1 MVIVLD
7 DADLEL
13 AAKSCVDGALK
24 NAGQRCDAASAVLVQ
39 ELVADEFVSKV
50 MRRIDSRKV
59 GDPRDESIN
68 MDPLISE
75 GAAAYVEELV
85 KDAVEKGVKLLSGRE
100 RRDNYFEPTV
110 LDNGSLTARIA
121 WEETFDP
128 VVTIIRIRS
137 EDEPIDIGQKSNYGL
152 VCLLEQLLP
161 NVEDSKKVAGR
172 RNNHKR
178 SSKEWRW
185 LLPFCRCKIFR
196 SRKGRHRS
204 QY

>member
-50 MRRIDSRKV
+50 MRHIDSRKV

-85 KDAVEKGVKLLSGRE
+85 
-100 RRDNYFEPTV
+100 
-110 LDNGSLTARIA
+110 
-121 WEETFDP
+121 
-128 VVTIIRIRS
+128 
-137 EDEPIDIGQKSNYGL
+137 
-152 VCLLEQLLP
+152 
-161 NVEDSKKVAGR
+161 
-172 RNNHKR
+172 
-178 SSKEWRW
+178 
-185 LLPFCRCKIFR
+185 
-196 SRKGRHRS
+196 
-204 QY
+204 